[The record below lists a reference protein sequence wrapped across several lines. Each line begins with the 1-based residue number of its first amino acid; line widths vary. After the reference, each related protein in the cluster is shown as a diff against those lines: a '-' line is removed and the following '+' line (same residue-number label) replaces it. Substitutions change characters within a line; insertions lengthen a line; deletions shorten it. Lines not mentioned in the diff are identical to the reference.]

1 MVILVKISISDQL
14 HMGVESLEP
23 TIHSVF
29 FALKHSVTMAEQ
41 NKIHMESFYMGAILQ

>member
-29 FALKHSVTMAEQ
+29 FALKNSVTMAEQ
-41 NKIHMESFYMGAILQ
+41 NKLHMESFYMGAILQ